1 MSQATKLHGAYIE
14 AVGHACYA
22 FNLYYGDVIDKLS
35 DNDKHICNFI
45 EHRMLQRG
53 ITEKIDFNSLKT
65 IFA

>member
-1 MSQATKLHGAYIE
+1 ML
-14 AVGHACYA
+14 GHACYA

-53 ITEKIDFNSLKT
+53 IIEKIDFNSLKT